1 METLNSGPAPPDPE
15 HVAANIADPKA
26 ALTPAQRMSP
36 PRAKG
41 KPAGRI
47 LIAVGLILLSRPCL
61 AQSIFDLP
69 TEIPIETQGVELI
82 LNDAR
87 VEITVDAEARPHLAA
102 TIGSKNPDA
111 FASLEA
117 GLSLGTTTRFS
128 RPVIEGQVPTIVVTV
143 SLTPDQALA
152 IDGQNIDL
160 SITKLDQHLDAAEP
174 SGGEGQ
180 SQAPPS
186 AAAPAATS
194 TMVRLIDSSFS
205 AHNLGGMALAST
217 GGTNTLGNTTG
228 ALVLELTDAD
238 VFVRDHRGPVTVNAV
253 DSSVTLEGT
262 RGRITLDTESGF
274 VTAVGGMADVL
285 GTVNNTQVDLDGVEK
300 TIRLTGKGASIRVS
314 NAPRNTLQLNGSDLR
329 ITLNS
334 IGGAVNSTLT
344 GGSIVGDRIGGRVD
358 LRLSNGAAA
367 DFRDAQSDFALNLTA
382 GSSARL
388 DGVTGHLRV
397 QLDDSDL
404 DVARLRSLE
413 LVARGGSVIG
423 NEIGSLSKIEISG
436 STVELI
442 LPDIQGQPA
451 MTLKNGAS
459 AWVQLPS
466 PCRVQAK
473 APKGMISDQVR
484 ASGCQLVFDGA
495 RKGGLRR
502 GLDGRKPVTFVAT
515 VDESSTLEVEGYP

>member
-1 METLNSGPAPPDPE
+1 MWTPQTRLNLAVCTLA
-15 HVAANIADPKA
+15 
-26 ALTPAQRMSP
+26 
-36 PRAKG
+36 
-41 KPAGRI
+41 
-47 LIAVGLILLSRPCL
+47 AVGITLLPPLCL
-61 AQSIFDLP
+61 AQSLLDLP
-69 TEIPIETQGVELI
+69 ADLPIETQGVELI

-87 VEITVDAEARPHLAA
+87 VEVTIDVEATPHLTAR
-102 TIGSKNPDA
+102 IGSKNPDTL
-111 FASLEA
+111 ASLEA
-117 GLSLGTTTRFS
+117 GLSSGTTTRIS
-128 RPVIEGQVPTIVVTV
+128 RPVVEGPIPAIVVTV

-160 SITKLDQHLDAAEP
+160 NITKLDQHLEAAD
-174 SGGEGQ
+174 SSVGDGEGQ
-180 SQAPPS
+180 APPA

-194 TMVRLIDSSFS
+194 MMVSLMDSSFS
-205 AHNLGGMALAST
+205 AHNLGGVNLSST

-238 VFVRDHRGPVTVNAV
+238 VFSRDHRGAVTVNAV

-262 RGRITLDTESGF
+262 RGRITLNTESGF
-274 VTAVGGMADVL
+274 LTAVGGTADVL
-285 GTVNNTQVDLDGVEK
+285 GTVTNTQVDLDGMNK
-300 TIRLTGKGASIRVS
+300 TIRLTGNGASIRVS
-314 NAPRNTLQLNGSDLR
+314 NAPRNTVQLNGSDLR
-329 ITLNS
+329 VTLNS

-344 GGSIVGDRIGGRVD
+344 GGSIDGDQIGGRVD
-358 LRLSNGAAA
+358 LRLSNGARA
-367 DFRDAQSDFALNLTA
+367 DFRDVQSDCALNLTA

-388 DGVTGHLRV
+388 DGVTGHLRA
-397 QLDDSDL
+397 QLDESDL
-404 DVARLRSLE
+404 DVARLKSLE

-423 NEIGSLSKIEISG
+423 NEIGSLSKIDING

-442 LPDIQGQPA
+442 LPEIQGNPA